1 MIRLNAMDQAF
12 LMLETE
18 HRPMNIG
25 ALMELAP
32 PAGFSGDLARHIVD
46 AMLQRPVGPPFN
58 HRLLQ
63 GPGPLGLGFTAD
75 DDIDAT
81 AQIHFHTLPGPRDR
95 RAWFDAVCEIHEQ
108 RLDRSEPLWQLHV
121 FRGLPGGRVGLY
133 FKTHHVLVDG
143 IGFLH
148 IFERIVSATA
158 NHRETHA
165 IWEGYGRDHSPEKAP
180 VPQDLAARL
189 LGAAV
194 GTTGNLLGAG
204 AMAAR
209 MLMRGAGGG
218 SGLSLP
224 FINTPSALKAP
235 PSPHRVLGHCA
246 LNLTR
251 VKRVAKRG
259 GGTVNDVLLTVLD
272 IAISRYSCE
281 HDDVPDRPLIVD
293 MPVALSKEAGTG
305 NRVAILQ
312 LPLGR
317 PGGTAAQRFGDIRAE
332 TRRLKEEVRSVP
344 GSVLELYTVATHSA
358 ASVIEMLRLSA
369 VPMLA
374 NAVVSN
380 PYGMTRKV
388 YYNRCP
394 VEMALPMSVV
404 AHHQSV
410 NITAT
415 TYIDELN
422 ITFLA
427 MREALPDI
435 QRVAEYTVDA
445 LARLEAELGEPLMPE
460 SASSA
465 GTEAAVSKPRSRT
478 SATARSR
485 PKSKSLLKTERTARK
500 GKKGRKTRSKT

>member
-1 MIRLNAMDQAF
+1 
-12 LMLETE
+12 
-18 HRPMNIG
+18 
-25 ALMELAP
+25 
-32 PAGFSGDLARHIVD
+32 
-46 AMLQRPVGPPFN
+46 
-58 HRLLQ
+58 
-63 GPGPLGLGFTAD
+63 
-75 DDIDAT
+75 
-81 AQIHFHTLPGPRDR
+81 
-95 RAWFDAVCEIHEQ
+95 
-108 RLDRSEPLWQLHV
+108 
-121 FRGLPGGRVGLY
+121 
-133 FKTHHVLVDG
+133 
-143 IGFLH
+143 
-148 IFERIVSATA
+148 
-158 NHRETHA
+158 
-165 IWEGYGRDHSPEKAP
+165 
-180 VPQDLAARL
+180 
-189 LGAAV
+189 
-194 GTTGNLLGAG
+194 
-204 AMAAR
+204 
-209 MLMRGAGGG
+209 
-218 SGLSLP
+218 
-224 FINTPSALKAP
+224 
-235 PSPHRVLGHCA
+235 
-246 LNLTR
+246 
-251 VKRVAKRG
+251 
-259 GGTVNDVLLTVLD
+259 
-272 IAISRYSCE
+272 
-281 HDDVPDRPLIVD
+281 
-293 MPVALSKEAGTG
+293 
-305 NRVAILQ
+305 
-312 LPLGR
+312 
-317 PGGTAAQRFGDIRAE
+317 
-332 TRRLKEEVRSVP
+332 
-344 GSVLELYTVATHSA
+344 VLELYTVATHSA